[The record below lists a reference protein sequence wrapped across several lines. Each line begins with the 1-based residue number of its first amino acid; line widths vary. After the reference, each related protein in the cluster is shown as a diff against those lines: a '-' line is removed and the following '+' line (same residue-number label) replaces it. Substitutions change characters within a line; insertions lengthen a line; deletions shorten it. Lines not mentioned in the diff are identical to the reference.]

1 MQIEVIPGAHHSP
14 GVRCLDSARE
24 ALIGH
29 RGQSSEVGEPT
40 VTFCSTGP
48 CREGLGHG
56 FSHLYAER
64 KMNLHFTRK
73 SCYLHIFFSGTQRT
87 WNIKPARFE
96 IPRNIENDKGY
107 RYGLLSIGMVKLSS
121 LNVQQFVFTALPKS
135 WQGLWTVEGW
145 VIL

>member
-73 SCYLHIFFSGTQRT
+73 SCYLHFFFQEH
-87 WNIKPARFE
+87 KKLE
-96 IPRNIENDKGY
+96 ILN
-107 RYGLLSIGMVKLSS
+107 LLDLKYHVTLKMTKVIGMDFF
-121 LNVQQFVFTALPKS
+121 Q
-135 WQGLWTVEGW
+135 
-145 VIL
+145 